1 VRRHPE
7 VFAPGRLFVMT
18 ANTVTAASPA
28 DASDLLRIECSPT
41 PEDWFT

>member
-28 DASDLLRIECSPT
+28 DISDLLRIECSPT
-41 PEDWFT
+41 PEDRLT